1 MAIWGKGTYGPWSPP
16 NPDQH
21 QDQQGQGDQQQD
33 QQGQGDQQQ
42 DQQGQGKPQP
52 GQGQGQGKPQ
62 PGQGQG
68 QGEPKE
74 SGQSIDDI
82 YKDLENKF
90 KNKKDIAGNEPAEQP
105 GTQAAQ
111 GSTTGGGPNQSRE
124 RIEKV
129 ATPAFS
135 WKQLMSQFVLSQK
148 KPESTYA
155 KISKR
160 SITGVA
166 TAMTTGAGV
175 VKPGER
181 IEEEAFKLLFVFD
194 TSGSMGGVISTALAE
209 ASNLIKQNFDNGDS
223 ALGVTFFAVSPEYYA
238 ANLSDGVYW
247 PVASFNDLDKPSRL
261 TRPIGELFK
270 MKLSGGTNFTT
281 GLAGQLGAMATK
293 GYNVILFT
301 DSDILIGSNWK
312 NFLNFYKNHKRHMFL
327 ILDNRYT
334 FNQVFKQ

>member
-16 NPDQH
+16 NPNQ
-21 QDQQGQGDQQQD
+21 QDQGQGQD
-33 QQGQGDQQQ
+33 
-42 DQQGQGKPQP
+42 K
-52 GQGQGQGKPQ
+52 QGQGQGKPQ
-62 PGQGQG
+62 QGQGKPGQGSA

-74 SGQSIDDI
+74 SGQTIDDI

-90 KNKKDIAGNEPAEQP
+90 KNKKDVSGTESAEQP
-105 GTQAAQ
+105 GTQQAQ
-111 GSTTGGGPNQSRE
+111 GSTTAGGANQSRE
-124 RIEKV
+124 RIEKAV
-129 ATPAFS
+129 TPAFS

-209 ASNLIKQNFDNGDS
+209 ASNLIKQNFDNVDS
-223 ALGVTFFAVSPEYYA
+223 ALGVTFFADSPEYYA
-238 ANLSDGVYW
+238 ANLGDGIYW

-261 TRPIGELFK
+261 SRPISELFK

-281 GLAGQLGAMATK
+281 GLVGQLGAMATK
-293 GYNVILFT
+293 GYNIILFT

-334 FNQVFKQ
+334 FNQVCKQLGSVPNTFGSLDI